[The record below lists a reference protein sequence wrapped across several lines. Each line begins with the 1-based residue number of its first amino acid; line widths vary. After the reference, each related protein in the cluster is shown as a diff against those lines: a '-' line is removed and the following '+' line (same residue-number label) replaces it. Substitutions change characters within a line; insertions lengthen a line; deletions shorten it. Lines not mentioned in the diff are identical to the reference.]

1 MNGQSVKAWLWQ
13 AFRLGVGFLF
23 VLAAAGKLRDPVK
36 FMGGMDQYGLV
47 SGPVLPLGAAAI
59 PGIELVAG
67 LCLLL
72 GWRTR
77 AAAGVISGL
86 LLLFIGAMAAA
97 MSKHLELDCSCFDLM
112 GSDPSAFPVPALFD
126 RLLSWLFQHH
136 GGAAAGLDLG
146 MLKMN
151 AILAAL
157 AVGLHSLTTEPTTV
171 PRPWFWR
178 TVLAK
183 VLALWTA
190 FVLLRACE
198 PAAWVT
204 QGLGALLGLSL
215 LAWLAMDVFRYGWNT
230 LRWGV
235 LLGNAL
241 ILGPL
246 FWLMLYKLSDG
257 PSLLGWG
264 TIIRDVAM
272 LVPAL
277 ALVFFGP
284 AGEA

>member
-1 MNGQSVKAWLWQ
+1 MSGRSIRDWLWQ

-47 SGPVLPLGAAAI
+47 HGAILPLGAAAI

-86 LLLFIGAMAAA
+86 LLMFIGAMGAA

-112 GSDPSAFPVPALFD
+112 GSDPSAFPIPAFAD
-126 RLLSWLFQHH
+126 HLLNWLYQAA
-136 GGAAAGLDLG
+136 GGATSGLDLA

-157 AVGLHSLTTEPTTV
+157 AVGLFSLTSEPSTV
-171 PRPWFWR
+171 KRPWFWR
-178 TVLAK
+178 TTLAK

-198 PAAWVT
+198 PAPWVQ
-204 QGLGALLGLSL
+204 QGLRILLILSA
-215 LAWLAMDVFRYGWNT
+215 LAWLGLDLFRYGWAT

-235 LLGNAL
+235 LIGNAL

-257 PSLLGWG
+257 PSLLGWS
-264 TIIRDVAM
+264 TIVRDVAM
-272 LVPAL
+272 LLPAL
-277 ALVFFGP
+277 WLVFYGP
-284 AGEA
+284 VEEA

>member
-1 MNGQSVKAWLWQ
+1 MKADGFKPWLWQ
-13 AFRLGVGFLF
+13 ACRLGVGFLF

-47 SGPVLPLGAAAI
+47 HGAILPLGAAAI

-72 GWRTR
+72 GWRSR
-77 AAAGVISGL
+77 AAAAVISGL

-97 MSKHLELDCSCFDLM
+97 MRKHLELDCSCFDLM
-112 GSDPSAFPVPALFD
+112 GSDPNAFPIPAAFD
-126 RLLSWLFQHH
+126 RLLTWLFERF

-157 AVGLHSLTTEPTTV
+157 AVALFSLTNEPSTV
-171 PRPWFWR
+171 PRPWLWR
-178 TVLAK
+178 TTLAK

-198 PAAWVT
+198 PAEWV
-204 QGLGALLGLSL
+204 QHGLRILLLCSA
-215 LAWLAMDVFRYGWNT
+215 LAWLALDLFRFGWNT

-264 TIIRDVAM
+264 TIVRDVAM
-272 LVPAL
+272 LLPAL
-277 ALVFFGP
+277 WLVFYGP
-284 AGEA
+284 VDEA

>member
-1 MNGQSVKAWLWQ
+1 MSGRAKLWLWQ

-47 SGPVLPLGAAAI
+47 HGSILPLGAAAI

-72 GWRTR
+72 GWRSR

-86 LLLFIGAMAAA
+86 LLLFIAA
-97 MSKHLELDCSCFDLM
+97 MGAAMHKHLELDCSCFDLM
-112 GSDPSAFPVPALFD
+112 GSDPSAFPVPAFLD
-126 RLLSWLFQHH
+126 RVLSWLYQVA
-136 GGAAAGLDLG
+136 GGAGSGLDLG

-151 AILAAL
+151 AILAGL
-157 AVGLHSLTTEPTTV
+157 AVALFSLTTEPSSV

-178 TVLAK
+178 TTLAK

-198 PAAWVT
+198 PAPWV
-204 QGLGALLGLSL
+204 QHGLQWLLIVSALLWLGLDL
-215 LAWLAMDVFRYGWNT
+215 FRFGWGS
-230 LRWGV
+230 LRWGL

-241 ILGPL
+241 IIGPL

-264 TIIRDVAM
+264 TIVRDVAM
-272 LVPAL
+272 LLPAL
-277 ALVFFGP
+277 WLVFYGP
-284 AGEA
+284 AEEA